1 MDPDVLAICELD
13 CLDTY
18 DNKAKLRVPGP
29 NKKEAMDL
37 IEFLKK

>member
-1 MDPDVLAICELD
+1 MDPDVLAITELD
-13 CLDTY
+13 CLENFDA
-18 DNKAKLRVPGP
+18 KAKLRVAAP